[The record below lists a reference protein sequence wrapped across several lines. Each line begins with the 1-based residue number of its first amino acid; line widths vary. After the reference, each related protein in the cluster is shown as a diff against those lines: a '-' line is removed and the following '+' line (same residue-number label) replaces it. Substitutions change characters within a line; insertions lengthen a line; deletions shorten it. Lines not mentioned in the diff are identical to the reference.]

1 MKPASAVYRKLA
13 ALYRD
18 MDAAYVQAAEA
29 IGLTCQ
35 GCADNC
41 CVSFFQHHTHV
52 EWAYLWKGLRDMD
65 PERVQAFVARAEDW
79 MRDARLAVAAGGR
92 PRVMCPLNEDG
103 LCAVYSHRLMIC
115 RMHGVPNSMTRPDGR
130 TVSFPGCQRT
140 QELTKELE
148 AKGVQVASVDRTDFY
163 RRLAGLEMELAGK
176 RKGGM
181 VRVDMTLAEMLLA
194 GPPKI

>member
-1 MKPASAVYRKLA
+1 MKPNLFRKLA

-18 MDAAYVQAAEA
+18 MDASYEQAAAE

-52 EWAYLWKGLRDMD
+52 EWAYLWKGLSELDE
-65 PERVQAFVARAEDW
+65 ERVHTFTARAEDW
-79 MRDARLAVAAGGR
+79 LRDARLAVAAGGR
-92 PRVMCPLNEDG
+92 PRIMCPLNEDG

-115 RMHGVPNSMTRPDGR
+115 RMHGVPNRMVRPDGR
-130 TVSFPGCQRT
+130 EVAFPGCDRAQKLVE
-140 QELTKELE
+140 ELKEQ
-148 AKGVQVASVDRTDFY
+148 GVEPQGVDRTGFY
-163 RRLAGLEMELAGK
+163 RRLAALEMDMAGK

-181 VRVDMTLAEMLLA
+181 VRVDMTLAEMLVA
-194 GPPKI
+194 GPPRI